1 MKNYSE
7 IVMAAI
13 DVIMRD
19 CAKGVFNDEYA
30 IVKTHEIAKRYIL
43 HKERMTKINMLEA
56 DILELEKRFSDM
68 EDGFDSTCY
77 ERDKIMEELNLR
89 IDEALQ

>member
-7 IVMAAI
+7 IVMEAI
-13 DVIMRD
+13 DAITRN

-30 IVKTHEIAKRYIL
+30 IVKIHEIAKRYVL

-68 EDGFDSTCY
+68 EDGFDSACQ

>member
-30 IVKTHEIAKRYIL
+30 IVKIHEIVKRYVL
-43 HKERMTKINMLEA
+43 YREHMTKINKLKT
-56 DILELEKRFSDM
+56 DILELKKSLSDM
-68 EDGFDSTCY
+68 EDSFDSACQ
-77 ERDKIMEELNLR
+77 ERDKVMEELNLR
-89 IDEALQ
+89 IDEVL

>member
-30 IVKTHEIAKRYIL
+30 IIKIHEIVQPYIFIENVWP
-43 HKERMTKINMLEA
+43 K
-56 DILELEKRFSDM
+56 
-68 EDGFDSTCY
+68 
-77 ERDKIMEELNLR
+77 
-89 IDEALQ
+89 

>member
-30 IVKTHEIAKRYIL
+30 IVKIHEIVQSYIL
-43 HKERMTKINMLEA
+43 YRERMTKISVLKA
-56 DILELEKRFSDM
+56 DILELKKSLSDM
-68 EDGFDSTCY
+68 EDRFDSACQ
-77 ERDKIMEELNLR
+77 ECDKVMDVLNLR
-89 IDEALQ
+89 IDEVL

>member
-1 MKNYSE
+1 MKNHSE

-30 IVKTHEIAKRYIL
+30 IVKIHEIVQPYIL
-43 HKERMTKINMLEA
+43 YREHMAKINMLKA
-56 DILELEKRFSDM
+56 DILELKKSLSDM
-68 EDGFDSTCY
+68 EDRFDSACQ
-77 ERDKIMEELNLR
+77 ERDKVMDKLNLR
-89 IDEALQ
+89 IDEVL